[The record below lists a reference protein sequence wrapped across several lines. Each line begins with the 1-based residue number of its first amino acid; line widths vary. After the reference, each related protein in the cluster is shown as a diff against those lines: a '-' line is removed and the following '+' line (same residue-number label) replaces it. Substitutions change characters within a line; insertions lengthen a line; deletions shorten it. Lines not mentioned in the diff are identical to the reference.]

1 MKCTRGLDLY
11 TAIAAFPVGSVENR
25 ELRAVYLNHVWRCN
39 VCKDHF
45 SRLVGWARE
54 IEKVSLSIGIQN
66 EELSEL
72 RGEHGTEILQDAVC
86 NEAHDPVGAKS
97 HQ

>member
-11 TAIAAFPVGSVENR
+11 DAIAAYPVGSVENR
-25 ELRAVYLNHVWRCN
+25 ELRAVYRNHIARCS

-54 IEKVSLSIGIQN
+54 IEIVSKPIGNQN
-66 EELSEL
+66 EESSEL

-86 NEAHDPVGAKS
+86 NKAHDPVGAKS
-97 HQ
+97 H

>member
-1 MKCTRGLDLY
+1 VKCTRGLDLY
-11 TAIAAFPVGSVENR
+11 AAIAAYPVGSVENR

-54 IEKVSLSIGIQN
+54 IEKTCPEIVSTETVI
-66 EELSEL
+66 EEEK
-72 RGEHGTEILQDAVC
+72 
-86 NEAHDPVGAKS
+86 P
-97 HQ
+97 